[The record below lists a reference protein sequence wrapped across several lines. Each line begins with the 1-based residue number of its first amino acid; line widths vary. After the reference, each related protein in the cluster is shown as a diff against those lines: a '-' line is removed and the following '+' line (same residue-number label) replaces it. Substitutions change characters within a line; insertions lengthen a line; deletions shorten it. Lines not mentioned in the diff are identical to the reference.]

1 MIRICVDLLATIIKN
16 NLKKKK
22 DSYFLIDYH
31 TKNVKNVTVNLI
43 NVWKRYVIN
52 LYIDLDR

>member
-1 MIRICVDLLATIIKN
+1 MIRIYADLLAKIIKN
-16 NLKKKK
+16 DLKKK

-31 TKNVKNVTVNLI
+31 TKNIKNVTVNLI
-43 NVWKRYVIN
+43 NVCKRYVIN